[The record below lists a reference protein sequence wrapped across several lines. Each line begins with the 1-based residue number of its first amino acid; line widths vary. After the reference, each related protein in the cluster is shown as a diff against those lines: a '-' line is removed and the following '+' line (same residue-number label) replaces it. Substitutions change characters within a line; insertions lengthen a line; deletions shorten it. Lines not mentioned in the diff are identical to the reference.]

1 MKNQFAL
8 AACTEA
14 AETDVLIHHGIIGMK
29 WGVRRYQPYPS
40 DYDGD
45 GVYKGKPPRKTFK
58 ERRAERKAAKE
69 ERDYAEKRDMALKKL
84 DYKTIT
90 KHPDWYSDE
99 EIAAALTKSKQIK
112 DITDN
117 MSTAKGADFV
127 KKANAWNTAASA
139 ARATASIG
147 TVIAST
153 ALTAYNIA
161 EKADKLKKGV
171 AAT

>member
-1 MKNQFAL
+1 MNDLMLSSLYEDANAL
-8 AACTEA
+8 K
-14 AETDVLIHHGIIGMK
+14 HHGIMGMK

-45 GVYKGKPPRKTFK
+45 GVYKGKPPKKSFK
-58 ERRAERKAAKE
+58 ERRAERKQAKE
-69 ERDYAEKRDMALKKL
+69 ARDYAEKRDIALKKL

-99 EIAAALTKSKQIK
+99 EIASALAKSRQIK

-127 KKANAWNTAASA
+127 KKANAWNTAANA
-139 ARATASIG
+139 VRATVSIG
-147 TVIAST
+147 SVIAGT
-153 ALTAYNIA
+153 ALTAYNVA
-161 EKADKLKKGV
+161 EKADKFKKGV
-171 AAT
+171 VGA